1 MNRENFTQQKK
12 KIFFSGNKNLKRMLS
27 VPHMSTESI
36 LFHFQKRK
44 IMLTSHADSS
54 ALRLEYFPLQGL

>member
-1 MNRENFTQQKK
+1 
-12 KIFFSGNKNLKRMLS
+12 MLS

-44 IMLTSHADSS
+44 IMLTSHADNSV
-54 ALRLEYFPLQGL
+54 LRLEYFPLQGL